1 MTRWNEREASL
12 LEQVTTFSHNVVAA
26 NAPRWDRERSV
37 DMRAFREAASL
48 GLTSLEV
55 PAAYG
60 GLAMSFGCKAEAM
73 ARLAAADFGFAMSVV
88 NSHNVAAKLPG
99 LAPEAITERY
109 VPGLMRG
116 DLVGCTALTEP
127 HAGSDFAAITT
138 TATRADSGWRLNGA
152 KAWIVNAAFADVVF
166 VYAQTDPGSGAR
178 GIAAFLVAA
187 EREGFIR
194 DDSYAL
200 SGQHTIGTGGF
211 RLDDYELSDAEMML
225 APGEA
230 FKQALVGINGA
241 RTYVAAMCCGM
252 VGEAL
257 RIAAAYGRERETFGK
272 KLVQHQGWRW
282 SLAQAEV
289 DLEAARAL
297 TQQAADA
304 IDAGDDA
311 QTPAARAKVFATR
324 MAERQ
329 IPALSQCMGAAGL
342 SDTYPFGRHLLGAR
356 VAGFVDGST
365 EILLDR
371 IARNYTR

>member
-1 MTRWNEREASL
+1 MTRRDDREQLL
-12 LEQVTTFSHNVVAA
+12 LEKVTTFSRDVVAP

-37 DMRAFREAASL
+37 DIRAFREAASL
-48 GLTSLEV
+48 GLTALEV
-55 PAAYG
+55 PSAYG

-99 LAPEAITERY
+99 LAPDALTDQY

-127 HAGSDFAAITT
+127 HAGSDFAAIST
-138 TATRADSGWRLNGA
+138 TASRTESGWRINGA

-166 VYAQTDPGSGAR
+166 AYAQTEPGSGAR
-178 GIAAFLVAA
+178 GIAAFLIAA
-187 EREGFIR
+187 DRDGFVR
-194 DDSYAL
+194 DDPYAL

-211 RLDDYELSDAEMML
+211 RLDNYELSDAEMML

-241 RTYVAAMCCGM
+241 RTYVAAMCCAM

-272 KLVQHQGWRW
+272 PLVEHQGWRW
-282 SLAQAEV
+282 SLADAEV
-289 DLEAARAL
+289 DLEAGRAL

-304 IDAGDDA
+304 IDDGADA
-311 QTPAARAKVFATR
+311 QTLAARAKVFATR

-342 SDTYPFGRHLLGAR
+342 LDTYPFGRHLSGAR

-371 IARNYTR
+371 IARSHTR

>member
-1 MTRWNEREASL
+1 MTRKDAREHLL
-12 LEQVTTFSHNVVAA
+12 LEQVTAFSNNVVAP
-26 NAPRWDRERSV
+26 NAPRWDRERSA
-37 DMRAFREAASL
+37 DMRVFRDAASL
-48 GLTSLEV
+48 GLMALEV
-55 PAAYG
+55 PLAYG
-60 GLAMSFGCKAEAM
+60 GLGMSFGCKAEAM

-99 LAPEAITERY
+99 LAAPAITERY

-127 HAGSDFAAITT
+127 HAGSDFAAIST
-138 TATRADSGWRLNGA
+138 TASRVSSGWRLNGA
-152 KAWIVNAAFADVVF
+152 KAWIVNAAFADVVV
-166 VYAQTDPGSGAR
+166 VYAQTQPGSGAC

-187 EREGFIR
+187 QRDGFIR
-194 DDSYAL
+194 DHTYAL

-211 RLDDYELSDAEMML
+211 RLHDYELSDAEMML

-241 RTYVAAMCCGM
+241 RTYVAAMCCAM

-257 RIAAAYGRERETFGK
+257 RIAAAYGHERETFGK
-272 KLVQHQGWRW
+272 PLAQHQGWRW
-282 SLAQAEV
+282 SLAEAEV

-297 TQQAADA
+297 TRQAADA
-304 IDAGDDA
+304 IDDGADA
-311 QTPAARAKVFATR
+311 QILSARAKVFATR

-329 IPALSQCMGAAGL
+329 IPALCQCMGAAGL
-342 SDTYPFGRHLLGAR
+342 RDAYPFGRHLSGAR

-365 EILLDR
+365 EILLER
-371 IARNYTR
+371 IARSHTR